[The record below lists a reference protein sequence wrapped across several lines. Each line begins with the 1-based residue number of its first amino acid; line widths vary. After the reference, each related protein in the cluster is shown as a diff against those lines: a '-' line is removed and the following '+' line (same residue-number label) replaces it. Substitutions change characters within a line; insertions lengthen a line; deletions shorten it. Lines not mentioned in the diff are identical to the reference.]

1 MEWNANRNNTMG
13 NSGANQGNTGSLGY
27 EEAQPTII
35 GKGTKIVGTLSVGGD
50 LVIQGEIEGDISCQN
65 TLKINGLVTGNIDTA
80 DLELNDAR
88 VYGNVNCAGEF
99 VLNDSSLVTGDCHS
113 STMVC
118 GGRIKGNVDVEE
130 SACFQERAALVGD
143 LEAGDI
149 EITKGAVIQGK
160 MNIRQDV
167 YFEEESKGT
176 R

>member
-1 MEWNANRNNTMG
+1 MDWNANRNNTMG
-13 NSGANQGNTGSLGY
+13 NNGMNQGNRESLGY
-27 EEAQPTII
+27 ETVQPTVI
-35 GKGTKIVGTLSVGGD
+35 GKGTKIIGTLSVAGD
-50 LVIQGEIEGDISCQN
+50 LIVQGEIEGDISCQN
-65 TLKINGLVTGNIDTA
+65 NLKINGLVTGNIDTS
-80 DLELNDAR
+80 DLELDDAR
-88 VYGNVNCAGEF
+88 IHGNINCAGEF

-113 STMVC
+113 STMIC
-118 GGRIKGNVDVEE
+118 GGRIKGNVDVED

-167 YFEEESKGT
+167 YFEEDTKGI